1 MASAPGANRFRTS
14 HPRSFE
20 PANGLEP
27 LIGAMQIA
35 LTIRRLITRQFITAI
50 LVQAAMLYGSILVA
64 NWLSPEACSTSYW
77 LPSVHCRWN
86 F

>member
-1 MASAPGANRFRTS
+1 
-14 HPRSFE
+14 
-20 PANGLEP
+20 
-27 LIGAMQIA
+27 MQIA

-77 LPSVHCRWN
+77 LPSVHCRWD